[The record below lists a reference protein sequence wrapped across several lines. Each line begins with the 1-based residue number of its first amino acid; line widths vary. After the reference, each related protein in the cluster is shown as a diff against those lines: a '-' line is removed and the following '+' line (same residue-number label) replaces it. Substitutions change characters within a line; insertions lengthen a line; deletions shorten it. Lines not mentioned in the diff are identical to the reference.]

1 MCHNCHYHYH
11 CSHYCAAT
19 RYIQGHIYKFIII
32 QYNPMISPVAL
43 SIGIN
48 KPEQVVQESDG
59 GLGTN
64 RNWYVKIWK
73 VLRVLIICNAIS
85 NCEEQKSCILV
96 SSAIVTDM
104 WKNYILSIICCCITW
119 LIAIWFLVKVQ
130 DSWTGMWK

>member
-1 MCHNCHYHYH
+1 
-11 CSHYCAAT
+11 
-19 RYIQGHIYKFIII
+19 
-32 QYNPMISPVAL
+32 MISPVAL

-48 KPEQVVQESDG
+48 KPEQVVQEGDG

-104 WKNYILSIICCCITW
+104 WKTIYCLLSAVA
-119 LIAIWFLVKVQ
+119 LL
-130 DSWTGMWK
+130 GL